1 MNRQPVIPTVHTLTI
16 AEWKI
21 ADYFKFQNEAIL
33 KVLKWEVIL
42 WVCTEKM
49 DVFARVEFEKLK
61 ADTKAYIIAE
71 LIKQKKEDKTYM
83 PIKQKDKD

>member
-1 MNRQPVIPTVHTLTI
+1 
-16 AEWKI
+16 
-21 ADYFKFQNEAIL
+21 
-33 KVLKWEVIL
+33 
-42 WVCTEKM
+42 M